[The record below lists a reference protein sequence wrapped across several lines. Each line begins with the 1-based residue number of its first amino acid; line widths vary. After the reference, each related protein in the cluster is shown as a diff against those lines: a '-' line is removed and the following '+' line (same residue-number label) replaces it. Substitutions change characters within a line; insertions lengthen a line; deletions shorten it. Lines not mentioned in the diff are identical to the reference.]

1 MKTVK
6 LFENETY
13 KGVFECVNVEK
24 FNTEYI
30 KVKVQYWTGIEWVEV
45 ETFNTVSPKYQK
57 GLFKRL
63 NETYN
68 A

>member
-1 MKTVK
+1 MKEVK

-13 KGVFECVNVEK
+13 KALLECESVETFNREYVEITIYYFNGV
-24 FNTEYI
+24 
-30 KVKVQYWTGIEWVEV
+30 EWVEV
-45 ETFNTVSPKYQK
+45 ENAKSVSPKYQK
-57 GLFKRL
+57 GLIKRL